1 MYGSDN
7 VYYWRVKPEAVR
19 AAYLCHVYGGS
30 VMVSHVEAKM
40 HIIVHSLISADAVM
54 PSERGEYSS
63 ERGEYSSITTDSY
76 QDKGSL
82 QHKVESSLLY
92 NIIPRMNMIKSG
104 KKKFLVIYDN

>member
-1 MYGSDN
+1 M
-7 VYYWRVKPEAVR
+7 YYWRVKLEAVI

-40 HIIVHSLISADAVM
+40 HVIVRSLISADAVK

-63 ERGEYSSITTDSY
+63 MTTESY

-82 QHKVESSLLY
+82 QQKVVY
-92 NIIPRMNMIKSG
+92 
-104 KKKFLVIYDN
+104 YTT

>member
-1 MYGSDN
+1 M
-7 VYYWRVKPEAVR
+7 YYWRVKPEAAR
-19 AAYLCHVYGGS
+19 AAYLCHVYGGT

-92 NIIPRMNMIKSG
+92 KIIPRMNMIKSG